1 MAQALKTKGIT
12 IGTVVYPKIAKVT
25 EHAVGHPAAFVL
37 AALFI
42 VAWGILGP
50 LYFSTTWHSILHTMT
65 ASITFLMVFLIQN
78 TESRGSAAIQL
89 KLDELIRSSKGAR
102 NALVNIEDLT
112 LEDLESVREHYRQLS
127 SKARAREQRGIS
139 DTGTPDISAE

>member
-1 MAQALKTKGIT
+1 MA
-12 IGTVVYPKIAKVT
+12 
-25 EHAVGHPAAFVL
+25 
-37 AALFI
+37 
-42 VAWGILGP
+42 
-50 LYFSTTWHSILHTMT
+50 

-112 LEDLESVREHYRQLS
+112 LADLETVREHYRQLS
-127 SKARAREQRGIS
+127 NKARAREKRGIS
-139 DTGTPDISAE
+139 DTGTPDISTE